1 MIKLNIATCTLWC
14 NILGQVV
21 WKPVNNNPGLKVNW
35 SINFPCIKMF
45 FTTCVLCS
53 LRAICYYSFIVA
65 AVLKS
70 ADWYVIFSVQ
80 FVFCKF
86 VSRELWTL
94 LKTAGKMKTRN
105 RKFKKKLPCMIWSKV
120 VFLNL
125 KDSNINLK
133 PYKLSFKSEIKTQWI
148 WVYFMFVLGY
158 ILNPDPDNR
167 PDIFQVSY
175 VAFKLRGLDCPVVN
189 TKVCKA

>member
-1 MIKLNIATCTLWC
+1 MIKLNIATCTFWC

-53 LRAICYYSFIVA
+53 LRAICYYRFIVA
-65 AVLKS
+65 AVLRS

-105 RKFKKKLPCMIWSKV
+105 RKFKKTSLYD
-120 VFLNL
+120 L
-125 KDSNINLK
+125 KQSRVPQLK
-133 PYKLSFKSEIKTQWI
+133 RQQYKPKTLQTE
-148 WVYFMFVLGY
+148 
-158 ILNPDPDNR
+158 
-167 PDIFQVSY
+167 FQKWNQNSVNMGLFY
-175 VAFKLRGLDCPVVN
+175 VCFRLHS
-189 TKVCKA
+189 